1 MYGIIAIIFVL
12 LILLIMVKLN
22 RVKKR
27 PFMTVLFLLTMLYG
41 MILCY
46 VEWKLY
52 DKEIVFALE

>member
-1 MYGIIAIIFVL
+1 
-12 LILLIMVKLN
+12 MVKLN